1 MNCCELSLYAIL
13 RETNEKNWKK
23 RQKIISRSDF
33 GSFGPNLSP
42 NNYFRGFYNYQMLDI
57 IASYQCMQFQ
67 GKIMNQ
73 TWENGKKP
81 SLRPDFVQ
89 ISPNSGRHFFFF
101 FFFFKNLASSIIGY
115 HGQLSS
121 CKITEKANDPIL
133 RKLSDGRT
141 DGQTDGP

>member
-101 FFFFKNLASSIIGY
+101 FFFSSKIWLRQSLDIMGSY
-115 HGQLSS
+115 HHV
-121 CKITEKANDPIL
+121 
-133 RKLSDGRT
+133 KLQKKLMIQSWEN
-141 DGQTDGP
+141 